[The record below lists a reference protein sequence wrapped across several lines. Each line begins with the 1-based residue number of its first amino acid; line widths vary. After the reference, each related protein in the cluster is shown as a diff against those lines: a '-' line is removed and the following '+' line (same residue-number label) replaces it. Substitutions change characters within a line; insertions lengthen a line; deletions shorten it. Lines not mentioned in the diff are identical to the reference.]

1 VHSGRL
7 GEERAPAMYTV
18 RHYLVRLRWSKRRP
32 YRLARWVVRLAVAVV
47 ALVALLNLLGV
58 VSLHRVVELWP

>member
-1 VHSGRL
+1 
-7 GEERAPAMYTV
+7 MYTV

-47 ALVALLNLLGV
+47 ALVALLSLLRV
-58 VSLHRVVELWP
+58 VSVDRLAELWP